1 MPEITLRE
9 AVSRG
14 LREALDSDER
24 VFLIGEDIGA
34 YGGAYAV
41 TKGFLDEYGQDRIKD
56 APIAE
61 SVIVGSAIGA
71 AMGGLK
77 PIVEIMTIN
86 FALLAMDQ
94 LVNHAAKL
102 RYMSNGQFT
111 IPLVMRTVTGGG
123 GQLGATHSQSFE
135 GWFASVPGLKVV
147 VPSDPYDALGL
158 LRTATQDGNPIVY
171 AEHAL
176 LYGVRGEVPEDDYNI
191 PFGEAAVKRVGK
203 DITIVSYSR
212 MVHVAMEAAQVLAS
226 TGVEAEVIDL
236 RTLRP
241 LDVET
246 VVESV
251 KKTGRAVIV
260 EEFWKTGGFA
270 GELVS
275 SIQEEAFDFLDGPIG
290 RIAGVEVPAPY
301 SGGLE
306 AATIPDAKRVL
317 QTIRDLY
324 DM

>member
-1 MPEITLRE
+1 
-9 AVSRG
+9 
-14 LREALDSDER
+14 
-24 VFLIGEDIGA
+24 
-34 YGGAYAV
+34 
-41 TKGFLDEYGQDRIKD
+41 
-56 APIAE
+56 
-61 SVIVGSAIGA
+61 
-71 AMGGLK
+71 
-77 PIVEIMTIN
+77 
-86 FALLAMDQ
+86 
-94 LVNHAAKL
+94 
-102 RYMSNGQFT
+102 
-111 IPLVMRTVTGGG
+111 
-123 GQLGATHSQSFE
+123 
-135 GWFASVPGLKVV
+135 
-147 VPSDPYDALGL
+147 
-158 LRTATQDGNPIVY
+158 
-171 AEHAL
+171 
-176 LYGVRGEVPEDDYNI
+176 
-191 PFGEAAVKRVGK
+191 
-203 DITIVSYSR
+203 

-241 LDVET
+241 LDLET

-290 RIAGVEVPAPY
+290 RIAGIEVPAPY
-301 SGGLE
+301 SRELE

>member
-176 LYGVRGEVPEDDYNI
+176 LYGVRGEVPEGDYNI
-191 PFGEAAVKRVGK
+191 PFGQAAVKRVGK

-260 EEFWKTGGFA
+260 EECWKTGGFA

-275 SIQEEAFDFLDGPIG
+275 SIQEDAFDFLDGPIG

>member
-41 TKGFLDEYGQDRIKD
+41 TKGFLGEYGQERIKD

-61 SVIVGSAIGA
+61 SVIIGSAIGA

-176 LYGVRGEVPEDDYNI
+176 LYGVRGEVPEEDYHI
-191 PFGEAAVKRVGK
+191 PFGKAAVKRVGK

-290 RIAGVEVPAPY
+290 RIAGIEVPAPY
-301 SGGLE
+301 SRELE